1 MRIRLSQISAIAV
14 RRLKRLP
21 HFPAPQM
28 NQIKGMVTLAL
39 IAAHEIFLQNG
50 LAFVVYFS
58 VLVAGWVVAAIRAP
72 LFGHQYLTLLLPVLR
87 RTHNCCATQPK

>member
-1 MRIRLSQISAIAV
+1 VRFGHSNSLAEGSGRLFVRSCDQPGKLLDFTSIIEKRTFVKSSAIRIRLSQTSAIAV

-39 IAAHEIFLQNG
+39 IAAHEIFLQN
-50 LAFVVYFS
+50 A
-58 VLVAGWVVAAIRAP
+58 
-72 LFGHQYLTLLLPVLR
+72 
-87 RTHNCCATQPK
+87 